1 MGIIIHSRKKEG
13 RYLYMP
19 SDISQMY
26 QQAIQSLY

>member
-26 QQAIQSLY
+26 QQAI